1 MEIRQLDLLT
11 QELEDYFGA
20 KINLV
25 ESEIKLTKGMTKR
38 VFIRSLDNL
47 KESVDRSRELFEN
60 FGLDLNTYDEIYF
73 NIIYDLFSV
82 SFNDTQLTFLQAY
95 IESIISEEELGTATI
110 KVDGEEEIKKPFK
123 TPEDVW
129 NVIKEF

>member
-20 KINLV
+20 KINLA

-47 KESVDRSRELFEN
+47 KESVERSRELFEN

-110 KVDGEEEIKKPFK
+110 KVDGGEEVKKPFK